1 MSMLSEVT
9 HLQDVVANLC
19 TLSQDPSCLPDSAE
33 EAISDALH
41 DVVQP
46 PATLEQKV
54 GTVTVSHYITL
65 RVDNLTSKFRHQLH
79 MSGVTFLLT
88 VNLLRLSICE
98 LEVCMG
104 ETDDGSQFLMPPQ
117 ILP

>member
-1 MSMLSEVT
+1 MLSEVT

-65 RVDNLTSKFRHQLH
+65 RVDNLVFLPQNFATSYTCQELH
-79 MSGVTFLLT
+79 FCWLWTY
-88 VNLLRLSICE
+88 
-98 LEVCMG
+98 
-104 ETDDGSQFLMPPQ
+104 
-117 ILP
+117 